1 MDYSFQSVHAYD
13 LNQAHASTPHTL
25 GPKQVSTQCVC
36 MSQNGVCTQYAAVRH
51 MVAGFNSACR
61 SRRARLHASLGD
73 TPFTPRAGATR
84 IAAVKSQ
91 SDPHEAEATILS
103 VRTQRS
109 D

>member
-13 LNQAHASTPHTL
+13 LNQAHASTPPAL
-25 GPKQVSTQCVC
+25 GPKKLSRQYVC
-36 MSQNGVCTQYAAVRH
+36 MSQTVVCTQYAAVQH
-51 MVAGFNSACR
+51 AVAGFYGACR
-61 SRRARLHASLGD
+61 SSRARLHASLGD

-103 VRTQRS
+103 ERTQRS